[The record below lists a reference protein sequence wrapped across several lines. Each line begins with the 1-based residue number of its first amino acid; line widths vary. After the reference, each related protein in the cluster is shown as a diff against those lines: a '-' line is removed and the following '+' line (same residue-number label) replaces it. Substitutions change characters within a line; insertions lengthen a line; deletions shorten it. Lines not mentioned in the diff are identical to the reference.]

1 MRKILLAVAFC
12 AAAAQAQ
19 QALGPPTEFPNIPPI
34 PIPPGIDF
42 ENAFRKD
49 EPVKIVFGVA
59 DPGRQMRESLTN
71 AAYSI
76 MYLKPRGVPYEI
88 EFVLYAKAVLAAN
101 QFGEEFSG
109 FIPLMEALNAHGV
122 QFRVCNNAMGSLGVA
137 PGDVLPFMK
146 ITPAGIL
153 EIVRKQMDGFHY
165 ISNPDGA
172 MEFGPGMMGPGP
184 MGRGPMDRFPPD
196 RFPPDRFPPDRFPPD
211 RGRGDR

>member
-1 MRKILLAVAFC
+1 MRNVLLALALC
-12 AAAAQAQ
+12 AATVTAQE
-19 QALGPPTEFPNIPPI
+19 ALGPPVELPNIPPI
-34 PIPPGIDF
+34 PLPPGVDF
-42 ENAFRKD
+42 DGAFKKD

-59 DPGRQMRESLTN
+59 EPGRQMRESLTN

-76 MYLKPRGVPYEI
+76 MYLKPRSVPYEI
-88 EFVLYAKAVLAAN
+88 ELVLYAKAVLAAN
-101 QFGEEFSG
+101 QFGEEFAG
-109 FIPLMEALNAHGV
+109 HIPLMEALHAHGV

-153 EIVRKQMDGFHY
+153 EITKKQMEGFHY

-184 MGRGPMDRFPPD
+184 MGRGPMDR
-196 RFPPDRFPPDRFPPD
+196 
-211 RGRGDR
+211 GRGDR